1 MPMLLPPNEY
11 INIETREDDA
21 DLRIYHSKMRLVDD
35 WAHIEAYKG
44 VIGVDAQ
51 TAMPSMLEFALGIDG
66 VTWCRVTAHTLLI
79 RKSPIF
85 QWNAID
91 DKLLDAWMGIVALY
105 DESKVR
111 FQEEPIQ

>member
-51 TAMPSMLEFALGIDG
+51 TAMRCDLVPGN
-66 VTWCRVTAHTLLI
+66 RAHA
-79 RKSPIF
+79 P
-85 QWNAID
+85 D
-91 DKLLDAWMGIVALY
+91 
-105 DESKVR
+105 
-111 FQEEPIQ
+111 